1 MTDAAATPLL
11 VGAYAT
17 LPPEPEQQA
26 AFYAGLRE
34 AGVDGLEIPDF
45 HVRGEDGA
53 RLEALEQVLGLGF
66 TSSVVTAIPS
76 TMKRQGPRPGEGLA
90 SADEELRRAALGFV
104 GEVVTAIAGTN
115 DALGRAAI
123 TGLLVHSA
131 PTGGAD
137 ADAFRRSLEEL
148 AGTTTAAGLR
158 LLVEHCDA
166 ASGVGPGEKRFL
178 DLAEEIAAARELGV
192 PLTINWGRS
201 VVESHDPRTPEQQ
214 IRELAAAGLL
224 GGIAFSGAGGEATGY
239 GAAWGDVH
247 LPLDADE
254 PASLMT
260 PATVR
265 ACLDAADGA
274 EQYRAVKV
282 QAPSGADVT
291 ERLAI
296 IGSIAGLLR

>member
-34 AGVDGLEIPDF
+34 AGVDGLEIPDL

-90 SADEELRRAALGFV
+90 SADEELRRAALGFI
-104 GEVVTAIAGTN
+104 GEVVAAIAGTN

-137 ADAFRRSLEEL
+137 AGAFRRSLEEL
-148 AGTTTAAGLR
+148 AATTERRGIR
-158 LLVEHCDA
+158 LMVEHCDA
-166 ASGVGPGEKRFL
+166 ADGAGPGEKRFL
-178 DLAEEIAAARELGV
+178 SLAEELEASAGLGV
-192 PLTINWGRS
+192 PLTVNWGRS
-201 VVESHDPRTPEQQ
+201 VVESHDPATPEQQ

-224 GGIAFSGAGGEATGY
+224 GGVAFSGASGDTTPY
-239 GAAWGDVH
+239 GAPWSDVH

-254 PASLMT
+254 PASLLT
-260 PATVR
+260 AGTVR
-265 ACLDAADGA
+265 ASLDAAGGA
-274 EQYRAVKV
+274 ERYRAIKV
-282 QAPSGADVT
+282 QAPAGAAVA